1 MHFRHCWYNKNHME
15 PDKFIENSYAAY
27 AARRPNSHE
36 LHSRAGQFMPAGDT
50 RSVTFYQPYPTFIKS
65 GHGFTLVDV
74 DGIEYIDF
82 LNNYNSLIHGHAH
95 PKVTEAVSRQLR
107 SGSVYGSPVESQL
120 LMAEELCA
128 RLPGADKIRF
138 CNSGT
143 EATMLAIGLA
153 RHVTRKQKILKME
166 GGYHGSHDGLQISIK
181 PALKS
186 AGPIDR
192 PHSVPESPGIPPDV
206 IDNCVVAPFN
216 NIPITQQIIAQNHP
230 DLAAIIVEPVAGACG
245 MIPPRPGFLEM
256 LRTATAKYGILLI
269 FDEVLSF
276 RLSRGGCQELYGI
289 VPDLTALGKIIG
301 GGFPVGA
308 LAGSNE
314 LMKHF
319 APDKAGFY
327 GHSGTFN
334 GNPVTMTA
342 GIATL
347 TELTS
352 AEIERINHL
361 GKQLRAGLR
370 QELNELGVAARV
382 TGAGSLIQVHF
393 TRSEVT
399 DWRSAATANV
409 ELRNLFHLLLLE
421 NGIFAA
427 TRTFFNISTPMGDAE
442 ISKLIEAVR
451 AALTRMKP
459 FIDQVAPDLLTG
471 G

>member
-1 MHFRHCWYNKNHME
+1 ME
-15 PDKFIENSYAAY
+15 SQKFIADIHAAY
-27 AARRPNSHE
+27 AARRPISYE
-36 LHSRAGQFMPAGDT
+36 LHSRAGRYMPAGDT
-50 RSVTFYQPYPTFIKS
+50 RSVTFYKPYPTFIKS
-65 GHGFTLVDV
+65 GRGFTLVDV
-74 DGIEYIDF
+74 DGNEYIDF

-95 PKVTEAVSRQLR
+95 PKVTQAVSRQLQ

-120 LMAEELCA
+120 IMAEELCE

-143 EATMLAIGLA
+143 EATMLAVGLA
-153 RHVTRKQKILKME
+153 RHVTRRQKILKME
-166 GGYHGSHDGLQISIK
+166 GGYHGGHDGLQISIK
-181 PALKS
+181 PALES

-192 PHSVPESPGIPPDV
+192 PLSVPESPGIPPDV

-216 NIPITQQIIAQNHP
+216 NISITEHIIAESHQ

-245 MIPPRPGFLEM
+245 MIPPRPGFLER
-256 LRTATAKYGILLI
+256 LRAAAAKYGILLI

-308 LAGSNE
+308 LAGSNK
-314 LMKHF
+314 LLKHF

-370 QELNELGVAARV
+370 QVLNELGVTARV
-382 TGAGSLIQVHF
+382 TGVGSLIQVHF
-393 TRSEVT
+393 TRDEVI
-399 DWRSAATANV
+399 DWRSAAAANV
-409 ELRNLFHLLLLE
+409 ELRSLFHLLLLE
-421 NGIFAA
+421 YGIFAA
-427 TRTFFNISTPMGDAE
+427 TRTFFNISTPMGAAE
-442 ISKLIEAVR
+442 ISKLIEAAR

-459 FIDQVAPDLLTG
+459 IIEQVAPDLLTG